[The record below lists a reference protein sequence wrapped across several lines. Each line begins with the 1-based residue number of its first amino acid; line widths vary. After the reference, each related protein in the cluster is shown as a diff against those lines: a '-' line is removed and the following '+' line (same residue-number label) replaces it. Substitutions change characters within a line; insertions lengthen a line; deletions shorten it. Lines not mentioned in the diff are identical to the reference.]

1 MIAAP
6 LPAND
11 RERLQKMEQAQCAFV
26 PREERFDRITRTAR
40 RLLNVPIALISIVEE
55 DVQWFRSVQG
65 LELDQT
71 SRDISFC
78 GHAVA
83 ADKMLLVPDTHRD
96 PRFRD
101 NPLVT
106 GAPFIR
112 SYLGIPLSIA
122 PGVRAGTL
130 CVLSDREHSFRH
142 PDVVG
147 LQDLAAMAEAE
158 LRLTAMS
165 NVQKRLLSR
174 LSQLERRASLDAV
187 TGCWNVRGFRELVA
201 LAVSDTRQNGTA
213 LALCCVR
220 VKNFAGLARAPH
232 ASRSEAIRQVLAQ
245 VLRQRLPDNGALA
258 VLGPSDFCAL
268 LPGASPLAVEESLAR
283 LTFPKA
289 EIDLPGLQL
298 SMDLEL
304 AFGMAFAS
312 DHPGPAGST
321 DLWATA
327 LANLK
332 D

>member
-1 MIAAP
+1 MLAAP
-6 LPAND
+6 SPAND
-11 RERLQKMEQAQCAFV
+11 SERLRTMEQVQCAFV

-65 LELDQT
+65 LEIDRT

-83 ADKMLLVPDTHRD
+83 ENRMLLVPDTHRD

-106 GAPFIR
+106 DAPFIR

-122 PGVRAGTL
+122 PGIRAGTL
-130 CVLSDREHSFRH
+130 CALSDREHSFRH
-142 PDVVG
+142 QDVLG

-158 LRLTAMS
+158 LRLSALS
-165 NVQKRLLSR
+165 NVQKKLLTR
-174 LSQLERRASLDAV
+174 LSQLERRASLDAL

-201 LAVSDTRQNGTA
+201 LAVSDAVETDTA
-213 LALCCVR
+213 LALCCIR
-220 VKNFAGLARAPH
+220 VKNFADLARAPH
-232 ASRSEAIRQVLAQ
+232 PGQAGAIRQVLAQ
-245 VLRQRLPDNGALA
+245 VLRQRLPENGALA

-268 LPGASPLAVEESLAR
+268 VPGSSALAVEDALAR
-283 LTFPKA
+283 LTFPRA
-289 EIDLPGLQL
+289 DIDLPGLQL
-298 SMDLEL
+298 AIELEL
-304 AFGMAFAS
+304 GFGLAFLHDQKEPS
-312 DHPGPAGST
+312 PT
-321 DLWATA
+321 ELWATA

-332 D
+332 E